1 MADGAETADIA
12 YIGFVLGHG
21 GDALQMLDL
30 ANGMRDVGARVR
42 IIVPE
47 VESSVTFKARCDD
60 LGIECVRSPLITV
73 SLEGERQ
80 DALAVARLLRSVH
93 EPIVHFVTGNSCLP
107 RVVMANLV
115 AQRHRRAFVTLQ
127 SPYETV
133 EPGSLR
139 GRYWAT
145 TARWTMAAVVSPSEH
160 GSQFQRRLGVPESLV
175 ATARNSI
182 DVDAV
187 RGGDG
192 AVARAALGVGP
203 DVPLVVFTSR
213 LDGQKR
219 PLEAVRIFA
228 AVAAEDPT
236 VRLVFVGR
244 GDEHDAV
251 VAEARALGVADRVD
265 MMGYQTNIP
274 DWLAASTVWLLP
286 TERENFSVAVL
297 EAMAAG
303 CAVLSTT
310 CQGNDEVL
318 VDDVNSRTFAVGDVD
333 AAAAALRDLLV
344 DEGARQRLGAAAA
357 RTAASYSVPNMVEQY
372 RRLYH
377 RSAELPAALRRTPAA
392 AGAGVTR

>member
-1 MADGAETADIA
+1 MAEGADIA

-30 ANGMRDVGARVR
+30 AHGMQSEGAGVR
-42 IIVPE
+42 IFVPE
-47 VESSVTFKARCDD
+47 LESSLTFKARCDD
-60 LGIECVRSPLITV
+60 LGIECVRTPLLKV

-80 DALAVARLLRSVH
+80 APLDVARLLRSVK

-115 AQRHRRAFVTLQ
+115 AQRFRRSFVTLQ
-127 SPYETV
+127 SPYETI

-145 TARWTMAAVVSPSEH
+145 TARWTMAAVVSPSQH
-160 GSQFQRRLGVPESLV
+160 GSRFQRRLGVPESLV
-175 ATARNSI
+175 TTVRNSI
-182 DVDAV
+182 DVDAM

-192 AVARAALGVGP
+192 AIARAALGVDA

-219 PLEAVRIFA
+219 PVEAVRIFA
-228 AVAAEDPT
+228 AVASEFPAA
-236 VRLVFVGR
+236 RLVFVGR
-244 GDEHDAV
+244 GDDHDAV
-251 VAEARALGVADRVD
+251 VAEASALGVADRVD

-318 VDDVNSRTFAVGDVD
+318 VDGVNSRTFAVGDV
-333 AAAAALRDLLV
+333 AAAADALRDLLG
-344 DEGARQRLGAAAA
+344 DEAARRRLGDEAA
-357 RTAASYSVPNMVEQY
+357 RTAATYSVPNMVDQY
-372 RRLYH
+372 VRLYH
-377 RSAELPAALRRTPAA
+377 RSADLPPVLRRTPAG
-392 AGAGVTR
+392 AGAAVTP

>member
-1 MADGAETADIA
+1 
-12 YIGFVLGHG
+12 
-21 GDALQMLDL
+21 
-30 ANGMRDVGARVR
+30 
-42 IIVPE
+42 
-47 VESSVTFKARCDD
+47 
-60 LGIECVRSPLITV
+60 V
-73 SLEGERQ
+73 SLEGARQ
-80 DALAVARLLRSVH
+80 QPFAIARLLRSVR
-93 EPIVHFVTGNSCLP
+93 EPVVHFVTGNSCLP

-115 AQRHRRAFVTLQ
+115 AQRFRRTFVTLQ

-139 GRYWAT
+139 ARYWAA
-145 TARWTMAAVVSPSEH
+145 TARLTMAAVVSPSEH
-160 GSQFQRRLGVPESLV
+160 GSQFQRRLGVPASLV
-175 ATARNSI
+175 ATIRNSI

-203 DVPLVVFTSR
+203 EVPLVVFTSR

-219 PLEAVRIFA
+219 PVEAVRIFA
-228 AVAAEDPT
+228 AATSEIPT
-236 VRLVFVGR
+236 ARLVFVGR

-251 VAEARALGVADRVD
+251 VAEACTLGVADRVD

-274 DWLAASTVWLLP
+274 DWLAAATVWLLP

-303 CAVLSTT
+303 CAVVSTT

-318 VDDVNSRTFAVGDVD
+318 VDGVNSRTFAVGDVA

-344 DEGARQRLGAAAA
+344 DEGARRQLGAAAA
-357 RTAASYSVPNMVEQY
+357 LTAAAYSVPNMVDQY
-372 RRLYH
+372 TRLYH
-377 RSAELPAALRRTPAA
+377 RSAQLPAALRRMPG
-392 AGAGVTR
+392 GAVVSS